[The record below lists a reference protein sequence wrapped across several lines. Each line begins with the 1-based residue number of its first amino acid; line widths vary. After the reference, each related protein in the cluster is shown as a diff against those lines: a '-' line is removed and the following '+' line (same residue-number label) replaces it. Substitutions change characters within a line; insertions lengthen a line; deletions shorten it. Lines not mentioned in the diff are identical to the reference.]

1 MADTQNVQTGDPRN
15 PTIAGRVSVWHR
27 IKGSTAAA
35 DWKEFGNIIDPNI
48 AAELERLAHF
58 STRRGTRS
66 KDRELVT
73 SRSARLTF
81 KIDEINLQNLQFAFG
96 SKANPATDTVDI
108 SEGKIFPNPGNGLT
122 INLGEVDI
130 KNVIVRSVSLDGA
143 VTTYVSPADYS
154 VVLATGIIT
163 IAGGALANA
172 GTVPEVHVYF
182 EKNVDSKSFE
192 GLDGSEIEGE
202 LKFQC
207 LPPEGTQWVAV
218 CKNVSVRQTD
228 SIGIG
233 DGASWQEM
241 EITIEILE
249 DVNGKMVTIHVIKT
263 GEVTS

>member
-1 MADTQNVQTGDPRN
+1 MVDQNVMSGDPRN
-15 PTIAGRVSVWHR
+15 PGIAGRVSTWFR
-27 IKGSTAAA
+27 QKGLSAAA
-35 DWKEFGNIIDPNI
+35 DWSEFGNIIDPNI
-48 AAELERLAHF
+48 AVELERLAHM

-66 KDRELVT
+66 KDREIVT

-81 KIDEINLQNLQFAFG
+81 KIDELNLKNLQFAFG
-96 SKANPATDTVDI
+96 SKATPTTDTVDV
-108 SEGKIFPNPGNGLT
+108 SEGKIFANPGNGGT

-130 KNVIVRSVSLDGA
+130 KNVVVRSVSHEG
-143 VTTYVSPADYS
+143 VQTTYVLTTDYT
-154 VVLATGIIT
+154 VVLATGILTIT
-163 IAGGALANA
+163 AGALAVA
-172 GTVPEVHVYF
+172 GTVPEIHIYF

-192 GLDGSEIEGE
+192 GLDGTEIEGE

-207 LPPEGTQWVAV
+207 LPPDGVQWVAV

-249 DVNGKMVTIHVIKT
+249 DTNGKLVTIHVLND
-263 GEVTS
+263 GEVTN